1 MLGFEPKTRELKV
14 QRSIR
19 WATHLN
25 YQNNKRILIIPKQTF
40 NLKQRIFRIHGVSNS
55 GFEPLTD
62 GFSIQYSTAEL
73 IRQKINERNYKKKA
87 LI

>member
-1 MLGFEPKTRELKV
+1 M
-14 QRSIR
+14 
-19 WATHLN
+19 
-25 YQNNKRILIIPKQTF
+25 
-40 NLKQRIFRIHGVSNS
+40 SNS